1 MKKIFVM
8 VVAAMMAA
16 LGIHA
21 QTNMAGRVY
30 HNPNVMAAMIEQETD
45 LDAKL
50 AESRKNAIAKQEK
63 EKGRKLTEAEIAEV
77 DKVMAE
83 ARKKAQVAK
92 KCMST
97 AITIEFT
104 TATDLVMKQ
113 KTKVDD
119 QALKTIGVGWFK
131 RKALKAALAIM
142 PESQKGTYEVVGNK
156 IYVIDGKDR
165 DTLIIA
171 NDGKTISGKLN
182 NKTKF
187 TLKRTK

>member
-1 MKKIFVM
+1 MKKILVM

-16 LGIHA
+16 VSVQA

-30 HNPNVMAAMIEQETD
+30 HNPNVMAAMIEKETD
-45 LDAKL
+45 IDAKL

-83 ARKKAQVAK
+83 ARKKAEVAK

-113 KTKVDD
+113 KTRVDD
-119 QALKTIGVGWFK
+119 QALKTLGVGWFK